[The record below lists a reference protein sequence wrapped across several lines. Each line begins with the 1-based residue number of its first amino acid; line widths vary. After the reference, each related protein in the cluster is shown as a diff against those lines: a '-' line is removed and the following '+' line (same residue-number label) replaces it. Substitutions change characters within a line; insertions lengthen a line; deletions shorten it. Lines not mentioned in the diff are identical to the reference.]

1 MSMSPGQKQT
11 DMCLKDLLNLEYAPI
26 AIGLGKARPS
36 NIPQLEGKMEFC
48 RMWTEAQKGKAFF
61 VTAEN
66 HICLPGMY
74 HLGLRRESN
83 KEAVCRFWVE
93 QVYAFSRNAVE
104 KYVAS
109 LPHLNSESV
118 SLICISPLEKA
129 SFEPDIVLV
138 RCNPE
143 QAMLLLWAYSY
154 NTGEVVQG
162 ETGTA
167 MCSTLVI
174 KPYLNKKP
182 SFTMGDPG
190 GRYIIGLTKE
200 EVMVSIPYSLY
211 DTMLKTLKLHL
222 QDWKS

>member
-1 MSMSPGQKQT
+1 MSILPGRKQA
-11 DMCLKDLLNLEYAPI
+11 DVWLRDLLNLEYAPI
-26 AIGLGKARPS
+26 VIGLGRAPPPD
-36 NIPQLEGKMEFC
+36 IPQLEDKMEFC

-66 HICLPGMY
+66 HDCFPGMY
-74 HLGLRRESN
+74 HLGLRGESN

-93 QVYAFSRNAVE
+93 QVHAYSRNAAE

-109 LPHLNSESV
+109 LPHLNSGLV
-118 SLICISPLEKA
+118 SLICMSPLEKA
-129 SFEPDIVLV
+129 SFEPDMVLV

-143 QAMLLLWAYSY
+143 QAMLLSWAYSY

-174 KPYLNKKP
+174 KPYLNKKL
-182 SFTMGDPG
+182 SFTIGDPG
-190 GRYIIGLTKE
+190 GRYIIGLAKE
-200 EVMVSIPYSLY
+200 EAMVSIPFSLY
-211 DTMLKTLKLHL
+211 DTMLKTLKLRL

>member
-1 MSMSPGQKQT
+1 MSVSPNQMQS
-11 DMCLKDLLNLEYAPI
+11 DIWLRDFLNLAYAPI
-26 AIGLGKARPS
+26 AIGLGKTPPS
-36 NIPQLEGKMEFC
+36 NIAQLEGKMEFC
-48 RMWTEAQKGKAFF
+48 RMWAEAQEGKAFF
-61 VTAEN
+61 ATAGN
-66 HICLPGMY
+66 HGCFPGMY
-74 HLGLRRESN
+74 HLGLHGESN
-83 KEAVCRFWVE
+83 KEAICRFWVD

-109 LPHLNSESV
+109 LPHLNSELA

-129 SFEPDIVLV
+129 CFEPDIVLL

-182 SFTMGDPG
+182 SFTIGDPG
-190 GRYIIGLTKE
+190 GRYIIGLAKE

-211 DTMLKTLKLHL
+211 DTMLKTLKLRL

>member
-1 MSMSPGQKQT
+1 MSISPGQKQ
-11 DMCLKDLLNLEYAPI
+11 DDVWLRDLLNLEYAPI
-26 AIGLGKARPS
+26 AIGLGKAPPS

-48 RMWTEAQKGKAFF
+48 RMWAEAQKGKAFF
-61 VTAEN
+61 VTARN
-66 HICLPGMY
+66 HDCFPGMY
-74 HLGLRRESN
+74 HLGLRGESN

-109 LPHLNSESV
+109 LPHLNSELV

-129 SFEPDIVLV
+129 SFEPDMVLV

-143 QAMLLLWAYSY
+143 QAMLLLWTYSY

-174 KPYLNKKP
+174 KPYLNKKL
-182 SFTMGDPG
+182 SFTIGDPG
-190 GRYIIGLTKE
+190 GRYITGLAKE